1 MKYSIYRTIKKLWSK
16 KVIYIII
23 AALLA
28 TGVNLFCQSFNKY
41 FIEKNN
47 FNVLVKDL
55 NDVSATVDANLVS
68 QMIPQNE
75 AITYEDYEYLKK
87 LYSEKADFKYSFI
100 GKLGFLWLEKGK
112 NDLDLINFNV
122 VFTDKEEMEKILKI
136 KVDDGKYYAGDAVL
150 KYMSQ
155 ISKDTKQNL
164 GTKISPGSYVSLS
177 GDHIELKESGFN
189 IDGQAYKLNE
199 IPKSSQKNKI
209 ITGFSNSITTDRGLE
224 AETCIFIPLKEIEMK
239 EKLWPHGSQ
248 GAQGRL
254 TIQEKEFGNSVAF
267 KAISY
272 LSDKNQ
278 GVYTYNIGNE
288 YLSAKAQLDYVT
300 SMAKS
305 YMVISCLQ
313 ILLVSFCSSGMF
325 LMIFSKRKKDIAI
338 SIMLGS
344 TLMQQVV
351 EVLLEITVVVLAG
364 VLSGLIGFYIFRG
377 SDTIIQLKTLLVLMF
392 ASIGVIIISA
402 SLTLKDVRGLN
413 SLEVLQKNR

>member
-55 NDVSATVDANLVS
+55 NNVSATVDANLVS
-68 QMIPQNE
+68 QITPENE

-100 GKLGFLWLEKGK
+100 GKLDFLWMEQGK
-112 NDLDLINFNV
+112 DDVELINFNV
-122 VFTDKEEMEKILKI
+122 VFADKEEIEKILKI
-136 KVDDGKYYAGDAVL
+136 KADDGKYYAGDAVL

-155 ISKDTKQNL
+155 ISRDTKQNL
-164 GTKISPGSYVSLS
+164 GTRISPGSYLSLS
-177 GDHIELKESGFN
+177 GNHIELEESALN
-189 IDGQAYKLNE
+189 IDGQSYKLDE
-199 IPKSSQKNKI
+199 IPESSQKNDI
-209 ITGFSNSITTDRGLE
+209 ITGFNNSITTDQGLK
-224 AETCIFIPLKEIEMK
+224 AEDCIFISLDEIEMK

-248 GAQGRL
+248 GTQSRL

-267 KAISY
+267 KVISY

-278 GVYTYNIGNE
+278 GVYTYNIGSE

-300 SMAKS
+300 STAKS

-325 LMIFSKRKKDIAI
+325 LIIFSKRKKDVAI

-344 TLMQQVV
+344 TLMQQVM
-351 EVLLEITVVVLAG
+351 EVVLEITVVVLAG
-364 VLSGLIGFYIFRG
+364 VLSGFIGFYIFKG
-377 SDTIIQLKTLLVLMF
+377 SETIIQLKTLLILMF
-392 ASIGVIIISA
+392 ASIGIITISA